1 MISVILF
8 SLAWGSY
15 LNSLGYRLVTPEKFF
30 QPRSF
35 CPNCSCQIAWYDN
48 IPLISWIILQ
58 ARCRS
63 CKEPIS
69 WLYPFIEIITTI
81 SFFMIYAYIPYQDW
95 LSYAIFFSALIL
107 SIRTDFQAM
116 VISRFVT
123 IYAIPLIWLAAF
135 YKIIPIDLL
144 QSLAGACFGYT
155 LMWSIKKFALLITK
169 KDSLGQGD
177 LELLA
182 FIGSFIGM
190 FGCWIT
196 LSLGSMLGVIC
207 TGIWM
212 LLSKKRFTHIAF
224 GPYLCFAS
232 MIFIFYKN
240 FFISYFFRL

>member
-15 LNSLGYRLVTPEKFF
+15 LNSLGYRLLTPEFFF
-30 QPRSF
+30 QNRSF
-35 CPNCSCQIAWYDN
+35 CPHCYSQIVWYDN
-48 IPLISWIILQ
+48 IPVISWIMLQ
-58 ARCRS
+58 ARCRF

-95 LSYAIFFSALIL
+95 LSHAIFFSALIL

-123 IYAIPLIWLAAF
+123 IYAIPLVWIAAF
-135 YKIIPIDLL
+135 CNIIPIHLP
-144 QSLAGACFGYT
+144 QSFAGACFGYT
-155 LMWSIKKFALLITK
+155 LMWSIKKIALLTTK

-196 LSLGSMLGVIC
+196 LSLGSILGVIC
-207 TGIWM
+207 TGIWV
-212 LLSKKRFTHIAF
+212 LLSKKRVTYVPF

-232 MIFIFYKN
+232 MVFIFYKK